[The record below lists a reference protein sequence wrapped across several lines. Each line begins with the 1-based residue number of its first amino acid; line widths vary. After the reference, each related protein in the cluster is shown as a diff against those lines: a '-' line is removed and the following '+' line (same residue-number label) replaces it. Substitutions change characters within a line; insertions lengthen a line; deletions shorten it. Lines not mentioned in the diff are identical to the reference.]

1 MQNVKI
7 ITDNGQVQIY
17 VDGHLIKGIHS
28 FSIDY
33 IEGEPLMLSCVADI
47 GDFADGTR
55 LLH

>member
-17 VDGHLIKGIHS
+17 VDGNLIKGIHS
-28 FSIDY
+28 FSVDY